1 MKCSENT
8 PALPAALGVTAR
20 PGEEEEREP
29 FPGAEGTLR
38 TSVPPR
44 RVESFP
50 PELWE
55 RRGEEPSERGRTRRG
70 ASFLP
75 RHGRRDEAPGPA
87 PRLSTSARLPSPPA
101 YGRSPAACPPAAKPP
116 TPLPAPT
123 VAALRPAAFPR
134 SCRGLRSSRSP
145 LRSCLG
151 RKRPPCYFLPR
162 KRLQAGADPPRKEA
176 VAAAAAAGAGE
187 RLLRAGG
194 ARGRRR
200 GGVSRSSKRAAR
212 PVLGAW
218 GRGWRT
224 RNARELCGAVGI
236 KRASLSEL
244 ARVCVPARS
253 SLRGWLVP
261 ELGGSF

>member
-50 PELWE
+50 PELWG
-55 RRGEEPSERGRTRRG
+55 RRGEEPGERGRTRRG

-87 PRLSTSARLPSPPA
+87 PRLSTPARLPSPPA

-116 TPLPAPT
+116 TPFPAPT
-123 VAALRPAAFPR
+123 VAALPARSLSPLLPRPQEQPESPPLLFGKETATMLLSPPQTPTGGSRPAPKGGGGGGGGG
-134 SCRGLRSSRSP
+134 RGR
-145 LRSCLG
+145 G
-151 RKRPPCYFLPR
+151 T
-162 KRLQAGADPPRKEA
+162 
-176 VAAAAAAGAGE
+176 AAAGRGRPRAA
-187 RLLRAGG
+187 AGG
-194 ARGRRR
+194 
-200 GGVSRSSKRAAR
+200 
-212 PVLGAW
+212 
-218 GRGWRT
+218 
-224 RNARELCGAVGI
+224 CQ
-236 KRASLSEL
+236 
-244 ARVCVPARS
+244 
-253 SLRGWLVP
+253 P
-261 ELGGSF
+261 ELEAPS